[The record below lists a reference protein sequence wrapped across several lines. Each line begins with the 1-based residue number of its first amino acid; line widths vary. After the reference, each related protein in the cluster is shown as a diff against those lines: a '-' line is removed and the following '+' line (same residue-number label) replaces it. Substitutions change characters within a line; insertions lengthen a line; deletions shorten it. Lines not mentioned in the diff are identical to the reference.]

1 MVRILTVLIV
11 IALFLGVRDYTTL
24 DRVTDALSSAPYGE
38 DRRNIKPGFG
48 WREYPCGE
56 MDTQV
61 DQGHACAEWMKRY
74 RNNLVIRLFTYT
86 EPSVDSLRES
96 MLMGSIEANVGSEKK
111 ARALQD
117 RFVSRMLA
125 HGFAKS
131 FVDRVAF
138 TSVGKRPRERVVS
151 LAKGDL
157 YGHVYYTYDSAH
169 VRWRVRA
176 AVQHPLIRSWGDPYT
191 SRWKSWL
198 LFDRMTLPDSL
209 VRELE
214 SARIAGM
221 FPPGVWSG
229 VKDIP
234 RTGSDRFSIAD
245 FIAFYR
251 KFSPAAVAPEH
262 RPAALLLKNYLAR
275 YLFVYGIPKLPGSNR
290 IDVKGITP
298 HRINENDL
306 LPLGVDFIISES
318 GSRAQYGENHLFD
331 LAREYPDSY
340 WGQFAF
346 SEAFRMDMRQP
357 TKDIPVCGWANVETE
372 GKNFIARHP
381 ESEFVPDV
389 LFHLGKRAETRW
401 NYNIARENRAYHFK
415 NKWRDRK
422 LSEWDDKE
430 RRKLVDIY
438 ERVLASPKREVYEDH
453 LKHILPRLRMGVAA
467 ADYHQGR

>member
-1 MVRILTVLIV
+1 
-11 IALFLGVRDYTTL
+11 
-24 DRVTDALSSAPYGE
+24 
-38 DRRNIKPGFG
+38 
-48 WREYPCGE
+48 
-56 MDTQV
+56 
-61 DQGHACAEWMKRY
+61 MKRY

-306 LPLGVDFIISES
+306 YLSVWISSSPNQAAEPSTERTTCSISRGNIRTPTGVSSLQRGFPH
-318 GSRAQYGENHLFD
+318 GY
-331 LAREYPDSY
+331 
-340 WGQFAF
+340 
-346 SEAFRMDMRQP
+346 
-357 TKDIPVCGWANVETE
+357 ET
-372 GKNFIARHP
+372 A
-381 ESEFVPDV
+381 
-389 LFHLGKRAETRW
+389 
-401 NYNIARENRAYHFK
+401 
-415 NKWRDRK
+415 
-422 LSEWDDKE
+422 
-430 RRKLVDIY
+430 Y
-438 ERVLASPKREVYEDH
+438 ERY
-453 LKHILPRLRMGVAA
+453 PRLRVGECRNRRKEF
-467 ADYHQGR
+467 HRSPP